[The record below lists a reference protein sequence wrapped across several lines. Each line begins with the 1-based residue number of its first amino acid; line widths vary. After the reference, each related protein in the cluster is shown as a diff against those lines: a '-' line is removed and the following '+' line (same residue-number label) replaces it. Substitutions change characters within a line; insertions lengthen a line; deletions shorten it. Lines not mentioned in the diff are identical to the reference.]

1 MKKNL
6 PNYLTI
12 SRGVLTLLIIIL
24 FFLNI
29 NNKYSIIL
37 ILFVLASATDFFDGY
52 LARRWGTISEF
63 GKMFDPLFDKVLTM
77 SLYFFLFSLP
87 GMPKLVFILL
97 FLRELIVD
105 GLKSFLLYKGTV
117 TPAIFSAKLKTF
129 FQILMIIFALL
140 ALVYPG
146 MNLFMTMTNYLGIMA
161 VGLAYW
167 SGAIY
172 ARKFFRIFKA

>member
-6 PNYLTI
+6 PNYLTV
-12 SRGVLTLLIIIL
+12 SRGALTLFIIVL
-24 FFLNI
+24 FFAGI
-29 NNKYSIIL
+29 SNKYTIIL
-37 ILFVLASATDFFDGY
+37 ILFILASATDFFDGY
-52 LARRWGTISEF
+52 LARRWRTVSEF
-63 GKMFDPLFDKVLTM
+63 GKMFDPLFDKILTM
-77 SLYFFLFSLP
+77 SMYFFLFSFP

-105 GLKSFLLYKGTV
+105 GLKNYMLYRGIV
-117 TPAIFSAKLKTF
+117 TPAIFTAKLKTF

-146 MNLFMTMTNYLGIMA
+146 TDLLMIMTNYLGIMA

-172 ARKFFRIFKA
+172 LQKFLKLFKA